1 MLFLLVIV
9 IISDKMGGE
18 VRMNANVPSC
28 GCWVSPAGVL
38 GAEVGY
44 DGDRLLE
51 QGGGTAEVG
60 V

>member
-9 IISDKMGGE
+9 IISDMMGGE

-28 GCWVSPAGVL
+28 GCWVAPAGVL

-44 DGDRLLE
+44 DGD
-51 QGGGTAEVG
+51 
-60 V
+60 